1 LASQP
6 DTSASTPFPVV
17 VNRGGG
23 AASRAGEALVEQIQ
37 NAFATVGLTADVHAV
52 DGAALTET
60 IKRLAK
66 AHDAIAIGGGDGTQG
81 CAAAILARTGTKHG
95 ILPLGTRNN
104 LARQL
109 GIPLHL
115 DGAVQVIAAGH
126 THAIDLSEVNGES
139 FVNNASIGIYPKLVK
154 FREQGRRRGLPK
166 WLANLPA
173 ALRVLRNLGHRRYR
187 LTLDNAAQ
195 PVVTPLLF
203 IGNNVYS
210 LDSGKVGV
218 RDAMD
223 DGKLS
228 VFAVAKSTRW
238 GLIGFAIRT
247 LRGKSD
253 PARDFAAIG
262 TCATLT
268 VSTKRRRPIPVALD
282 GEVRKMVTPLNFTIR
297 PGALSVFVPKG

>member
-1 LASQP
+1 M
-6 DTSASTPFPVV
+6 PFPVV

-23 AASRAGEALVEQIQ
+23 AASRAGGALVEQIQ
-37 NAFATVGLTADVHAV
+37 AAFIAAGLTADVHAV
-52 DGAALTET
+52 DGSALAET
-60 IKRLAK
+60 IERLAK
-66 AHDAIAIGGGDGTQG
+66 THGAIAIGGGDGTQG
-81 CAAAILARTGTKHG
+81 CAAAILARTGTTHG

-104 LARQL
+104 LARQM
-109 GIPLHL
+109 GIPLDL
-115 DGAVQVIAAGH
+115 EGAVQVIADGH
-126 THAIDLSEVNGES
+126 TNAIDLSDVNGHN
-139 FVNNASIGIYPKLVK
+139 FVNNASIGLYPKLVR

-173 ALRVLRNLGHRRYR
+173 AVRVLRNLAHRRYR
-187 LTLDNAAQ
+187 LILDNAAQ

-247 LRGKSD
+247 LRGKSH

-262 TCATLT
+262 TCTTLS
-268 VSTKRRRPIPVALD
+268 VRTKRRRRISVALD
-282 GEVRKMVTPLNFTIR
+282 GEVHKMVTPLNFTIR
-297 PGALSVFVPKG
+297 PAALSVFVPKG

>member
-1 LASQP
+1 VSK
-6 DTSASTPFPVV
+6 PFAVV

-23 AASRAGEALVEQIQ
+23 AASRAGEALVEQIEE
-37 NAFATVGLTADVHAV
+37 AFAAAGIIAEVHAV

-60 IKRLAK
+60 IERLAK
-66 AHDAIAIGGGDGTQG
+66 THDAIAIGGGDGTQG
-81 CAAAILARTGTKHG
+81 CAAAILARTGTRHG
-95 ILPLGTRNN
+95 VLPLGTRNN

-109 GIPLHL
+109 GIPLDL
-115 DGAVQVIAAGH
+115 ESAVKVIAACH
-126 THAIDLSEVNGES
+126 THAIDLSEVNGKS
-139 FVNNASIGIYPKLVK
+139 FVNNASVGIYPKLVK

-187 LTLDNAAQ
+187 LTLDDAAQ
-195 PVVTPLLF
+195 PVITPLLF

-218 RDAMD
+218 REAMD

-228 VFAVAKSTRW
+228 VFAVARNTRW
-238 GLIGFAIRT
+238 GLIGFAVRT

-253 PARDFAAIG
+253 PERDFAALG

-268 VSTKRRRPIPVALD
+268 VSTKRRRRISVALD
-282 GEVRKMVTPLNFTIR
+282 GEVHKMVTPLHFTTR
-297 PGALSVFVPKG
+297 PGALSVFVPAG

>member
-1 LASQP
+1 V
-6 DTSASTPFPVV
+6 STAFPVV

-23 AASRAGEALVEQIQ
+23 AASRAGDALVEQIES
-37 NAFATVGLTADVHAV
+37 AFKAAGLVADVHAV
-52 DGAALTET
+52 DGPDLIATVT
-60 IKRLAK
+60 RLAK
-66 AHDAIAIGGGDGTQG
+66 TGAVAIGGGDGTQG
-81 CAAAILARTGTKHG
+81 CAAAILSKAGATHA

-109 GIPLHL
+109 GIPLDL
-115 DGAVQVIAAGH
+115 TGAVQLIADGH
-126 THAIDLSEVNGES
+126 KRRIDLSDVNGQT

-154 FREQGRRRGLPK
+154 FRDEERQRGLPK

-173 ALRVLRNLGHRRYR
+173 AWRVLQNLTHRRYR
-187 LTLDNAAQ
+187 LILDDAPQ

-210 LDSGKVGV
+210 LDAGKVGV
-218 RDAMD
+218 REAMD

-238 GLIGFAIRT
+238 GLVGFALRT
-247 LRGKSD
+247 LRGRSD

-262 TCATLT
+262 TCETLT
-268 VSTKRRRPIPVALD
+268 IIANRRRLSIALD
-282 GEVRKMVTPLNFTIR
+282 GEVLKLATPLRFSIR
-297 PGALSVFVPKG
+297 PGALSVFVPKP

>member
-1 LASQP
+1 V
-6 DTSASTPFPVV
+6 TKPFPVV

-23 AASRAGEALVEQIQ
+23 AASRAGDALVTQIEA
-37 NAFATVGLTADVHAV
+37 AFFAAGLTADVHAV
-52 DGAALTET
+52 DGASLTAT
-60 IKRLAK
+60 IERLSKNGAV
-66 AHDAIAIGGGDGTQG
+66 AIGGGDGTQG
-81 CAAAILARTGTKHG
+81 CAAAILSKAGAKHA

-109 GIPLHL
+109 GIPLDL
-115 DGAVQVIAAGH
+115 DGAVKLIANGH
-126 THAIDLSEVNGES
+126 TRMIDLSDVNGQT
-139 FVNNASIGIYPKLVK
+139 FVNNASIGLYPKLVK
-154 FREQGRRRGLPK
+154 FREQGRKRGLPK
-166 WLANLPA
+166 WLANIPA
-173 ALRVLRNLGHRRYR
+173 AWRVLRNIGHRRYR
-187 LTLDNAAQ
+187 LVLDNAPQ

-228 VFAVAKSTRW
+228 VFAVAKNTRW

-247 LRGKSD
+247 LRGRSD

-262 TCATLT
+262 TCKTLT
-268 VSTKRRRPIPVALD
+268 ISARRRRIPIALD
-282 GEVRKMVTPLNFTIR
+282 GEVMRLETPLKFSIK
-297 PGALSVFVPKG
+297 PSALTVFAPV

>member
-1 LASQP
+1 MSKA
-6 DTSASTPFPVV
+6 FPVV

-23 AASRAGEALVEQIQ
+23 AASRAGDALSDQIEA
-37 NAFATVGLTADVHAV
+37 AFIAAGLTADVHAV
-52 DGAALTET
+52 DGLDLVAT
-60 IKRLAK
+60 IERLAK
-66 AHDAIAIGGGDGTQG
+66 KGALAIGGGDGTQG
-81 CAAAILARTGTKHG
+81 CAAAILSKAGASHA

-109 GIPLHL
+109 GIPLDL
-115 DGAVQVIAAGH
+115 EGAVKLIADRH
-126 THAIDLSEVNGES
+126 TRTIDLSEVNGQT

-154 FREQGRRRGLPK
+154 FRDQGRKRGLPK

-173 ALRVLRNLGHRRYR
+173 AWRVLQNLRHRRYR
-187 LTLDNAAQ
+187 LILDNAPQ

-223 DGKLS
+223 DGRMS

-247 LRGKSD
+247 LRGRSD
-253 PARDFAAIG
+253 PDRDFAAIG
-262 TCATLT
+262 TCETLT
-268 VSTKRRRPIPVALD
+268 VMTSRRRIAIALD
-282 GEVRKMVTPLNFTIR
+282 GEVIKLDTPLRFTIR
-297 PGALSVFVPKG
+297 PAALSVFVPKP

>member
-1 LASQP
+1 M
-6 DTSASTPFPVV
+6 TKPFPVV

-23 AASRAGEALVEQIQ
+23 AASRAGDALIDQIES
-37 NAFATVGLTADVHAV
+37 AFKAAGLTADVHAV
-52 DGAALTET
+52 DGRDLVAT
-60 IKRLAK
+60 ITRLAK
-66 AHDAIAIGGGDGTQG
+66 SGAVAIGGGDGTQG
-81 CAAAILARTGTKHG
+81 TAAAILSKAGASHA

-109 GIPLHL
+109 GIPLDL
-115 DGAVQVIAAGH
+115 EGAVKLIADGH
-126 THAIDLSEVNGES
+126 TRNIDLSEVNGQT

-154 FREQGRRRGLPK
+154 FRDEERKRGLPK

-173 ALRVLRNLGHRRYR
+173 AWRVLQNLTHRRYR
-187 LTLDNAAQ
+187 LVLDNAAQ

-223 DGKLS
+223 DGRMS

-238 GLIGFAIRT
+238 GLVGFAIRT

-253 PARDFAAIG
+253 PDRDFAAIG
-262 TCATLT
+262 TCETLT
-268 VSTKRRRPIPVALD
+268 VMTSRRRISIALD
-282 GEVRKMVTPLNFTIR
+282 GEVMKLETPLRFTIR
-297 PGALSVFVPKG
+297 PAALSVFVPAP

>member
-1 LASQP
+1 MNK
-6 DTSASTPFPVV
+6 PFPVV

-23 AASRAGEALVEQIQ
+23 AASRAGDTLVDQIES
-37 NAFATVGLTADVHAV
+37 AFKAAGLSADVHVV
-52 DGAALTET
+52 DGNALTDT
-60 IKRLAK
+60 IERLAIT
-66 AHDAIAIGGGDGTQG
+66 HDAIAIGGGDGTQG
-81 CAAAILARTGTKHG
+81 CAAAILARAGTAHA

-109 GIPLHL
+109 GIPLDL
-115 DGAVQVIAAGH
+115 EGSVQVIAAGH
-126 THAIDLSEVNGES
+126 TRAIDLSEVNGQS

-154 FREQGRRRGLPK
+154 FREAGRRRGLPK
-166 WLANLPA
+166 WLANVPA
-173 ALRVLRNLGHRRYR
+173 AVRVLRNLGHRRYR
-187 LTLDNAAQ
+187 LVLDNAAQ

-210 LDSGKVGV
+210 LDSGKVGS

-223 DGKLS
+223 DGKMS
-228 VFAVAKSTRW
+228 VFAVAKNTRW

-262 TCATLT
+262 TCETLT
-268 VSTKRRRPIPVALD
+268 VSTKRRRRISVALD
-282 GEVRKMVTPLNFTIR
+282 GEVHKMVTPLNFTIR
-297 PGALSVFVPKG
+297 LGVLSVFVPEG

>member
-1 LASQP
+1 M
-6 DTSASTPFPVV
+6 PFPVV

-37 NAFATVGLTADVHAV
+37 SAFAA
-52 DGAALTET
+52 AALTET
-60 IKRLAK
+60 IERLAK
-66 AHDAIAIGGGDGTQG
+66 TNNAIAIGGGDGTQG
-81 CAAAILARTGTKHG
+81 CAAAILARTGTVHG

-109 GIPLHL
+109 SIPLDL
-115 DGAVQVIAAGH
+115 PGAVEVIAAGH
-126 THAIDLSEVNGES
+126 THAIDLSKVNGCS
-139 FVNNASIGIYPKLVK
+139 FVNNASIGLYPTLVK
-154 FREQGRRRGLPK
+154 FREAGRRRGLPK
-166 WLANLPA
+166 WLANIPA
-173 ALRVLRNLGHRRYR
+173 AWRVLRNIGHRRYR
-187 LTLDNAAQ
+187 LILDNAPQ

-238 GLIGFAIRT
+238 GLVSFAIRT
-247 LRGKSD
+247 LRGKAD
-253 PARDFAAIG
+253 TARDFAALG
-262 TCATLT
+262 TCETLT
-268 VSTKRRRPIPVALD
+268 VSTKRRRRISVALD
-282 GEVRKMVTPLNFTIR
+282 GEVHKMVTPLNFSIR
-297 PGALSVFVPKG
+297 PAALSVFVPAG